1 MLEAEDRGTGEW
13 RCEWSLLPE
22 EAEPVVSKGRPC
34 SNVSQFAHT
43 LPGLLQDFP
52 CSGERL
58 IVEMHRRRALS
69 STTHPSVLPKKK
81 TVVEIEKW
89 CSVEGLKTF

>member
-1 MLEAEDRGTGEW
+1 MEPL
-13 RCEWSLLPE
+13 SE
-22 EAEPVVSKGRPC
+22 EAEPVGSKGRPC
-34 SNVSQFAHT
+34 SNVGQLAQV
-43 LPGLLQDFP
+43 LLGLLQDFP

-58 IVEMHRRRALS
+58 IVEIHRRRALS
-69 STTHPSVLPKKK
+69 STTHPSVPPQKK